1 MTDKKI
7 SELASNGAIG
17 SADLIELVQ
26 SSVNVK
32 ALLSSVIT
40 QSFIV
45 AASDLTTA
53 ITAGTSKAYFPMP
66 YAFTV
71 TEVMAT
77 LLTAQ
82 ASGSIFTV
90 DINENGTSILSTKL
104 TIDNTETSSLT
115 ASTQP
120 VISDASLAKG
130 GVITID
136 VDQIGAS
143 GALGLIVTVVG
154 YKT

>member
-1 MTDKKI
+1 MADKKV
-7 SELASNGAIG
+7 SNMTSAGAIG
-17 SADLIELVQ
+17 AADLIELVQ
-26 SSVNVK
+26 NGVNVK
-32 ALLSSVIT
+32 ELLTSVIT

-66 YAFTV
+66 YAFTL

-115 ASTQP
+115 AATQP
-120 VISDASLAKG
+120 VISDSSLAKG
-130 GVITID
+130 SVITID

>member
-1 MTDKKI
+1 MTNKKI
-7 SELASNGAIG
+7 SDLSANGTLAGTEYV
-17 SADLIELVQ
+17 ELVQ
-26 SSVNVK
+26 SGGNVK
-32 ALLSSVIT
+32 ALLASVIT

-53 ITAGTSKAYFPMP
+53 ITTGTSKAYFPMP

-115 ASTQP
+115 AATQP

-136 VDQIGAS
+136 VDQVGAS

>member
-1 MTDKKI
+1 MTNKKI
-7 SELASNGAIG
+7 SDLSANGTLAGTEYV
-17 SADLIELVQ
+17 ELVQ
-26 SSVNVK
+26 SGGNVK
-32 ALLSSVIT
+32 ALLASVIT

-115 ASTQP
+115 ASTQA

>member
-7 SELASNGAIG
+7 SELASAGAIG
-17 SADLIELVQ
+17 AADLIELVQ
-26 SSVNVK
+26 NGVNVK

-136 VDQIGAS
+136 VDQVGVS
-143 GALGLIVTVVG
+143 GALGLIVTIVG